1 VGLASP
7 AFVRDDAGRR
17 PGDRPMT
24 ERILILVSNPA
35 LRVFAAL
42 LLSLLVAACNNGNG
56 GSNY

>member
-1 VGLASP
+1 VRLASP
-7 AFVRDDAGRR
+7 AFVRDDAGRW

>member
-1 VGLASP
+1 
-7 AFVRDDAGRR
+7 
-17 PGDRPMT
+17 MT

>member
-1 VGLASP
+1 
-7 AFVRDDAGRR
+7 
-17 PGDRPMT
+17 MT

-56 GSNY
+56 GSSY